1 VSLGHQGCSHVLQH
15 HMSRVVVHLHHC
27 AAYIAPYG
35 LAFVCVLST
44 ATGNFHGS
52 VTVEVQRHVYM
63 TFLSGEV
70 LRKKIA
76 KY

>member
-1 VSLGHQGCSHVLQH
+1 
-15 HMSRVVVHLHHC
+15 MT
-27 AAYIAPYG
+27 PYG

-44 ATGNFHGS
+44 ATGNFHCS
-52 VTVEVQRHVYM
+52 VTVEAQRHVYM
-63 TFLSGEV
+63 TFLSGKV

>member
-1 VSLGHQGCSHVLQH
+1 MTS
-15 HMSRVVVHLHHC
+15 
-27 AAYIAPYG
+27 YG
-35 LAFVCVLST
+35 LAFVCVPST

-52 VTVEVQRHVYM
+52 VTVEAQRQVCM